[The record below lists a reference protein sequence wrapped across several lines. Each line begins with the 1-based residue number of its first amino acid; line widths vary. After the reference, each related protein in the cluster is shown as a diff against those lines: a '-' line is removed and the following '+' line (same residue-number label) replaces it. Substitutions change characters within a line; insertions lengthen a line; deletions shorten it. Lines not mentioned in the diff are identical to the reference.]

1 MPPPPVLITLF
12 VAASERIPKR
22 AAKKRPH
29 QTGFWQM
36 PCPPADLEDSLI
48 IRRLT
53 PLPPEG
59 SGPFQSK
66 KMGISRNFNRER
78 QGRHR
83 LIRLYLRSSA
93 VRKRRCSAKIRA
105 MSERIYRD
113 PVHNII
119 RLQTD
124 SDEGEL
130 MMRLIDAAEFQRLR
144 RIKQLGLG
152 LYTYQGAEHS
162 RFTHSLGAFHL
173 MTRVL
178 DRLSETYAIDPGDRI
193 AARAAALLHDVG
205 HGSFSH
211 VMEKVL
217 NFHHER
223 WTVQVILDEA
233 SEVGQLLRSHSDDLP
248 HKLASIIEGTFQP
261 AALAQLVSSQLDV
274 DRMDYLLR
282 DSLMTGAKYG
292 IYDLEWIINALAI
305 DEAAD
310 RVYVQARGVYA
321 VEEYLQARYY
331 MFRQVYFHRTLRS
344 AEAVLR
350 SIMRRAL
357 HLLDDGQEVWH
368 ASGTAFEKILRREVL
383 SISEHMQVDDSD
395 FVFHIKQWQR
405 SSDPILRDLSRRFI
419 ARSLFKAIDIDM
431 PPDQQADFLST
442 ARQTVERAGF
452 DPDYYFIE
460 DRASDVP
467 YYSYYHSEKSE
478 PKTHIYV
485 ESGYASPQI
494 KEISEVSNVVKGLQ
508 HAYELHRV
516 CFPAEVKNEVYAI
529 YHRGSHKEA
538 QTAIR

>member
-1 MPPPPVLITLF
+1 
-12 VAASERIPKR
+12 
-22 AAKKRPH
+22 
-29 QTGFWQM
+29 
-36 PCPPADLEDSLI
+36 
-48 IRRLT
+48 
-53 PLPPEG
+53 
-59 SGPFQSK
+59 
-66 KMGISRNFNRER
+66 
-78 QGRHR
+78 
-83 LIRLYLRSSA
+83 
-93 VRKRRCSAKIRA
+93 

-119 RLQTD
+119 RLRTD
-124 SDEGEL
+124 SAEGEL
-130 MMRLIDAAEFQRLR
+130 MMKLIDAAEFQRLR

-178 DRLSETYAIDPGDRI
+178 DRLGERYLIEPEDRI

-217 NFHHER
+217 NFHHEK
-223 WTVQVILDEA
+223 WTVQVLL
-233 SEVGQLLRSHSDDLP
+233 SEQTEIGQLLRSHSSELP
-248 HKLASIIEGTFQP
+248 VKVASIIEGTFQP
-261 AALAQLVSSQLDV
+261 SALAQLVSSQLDV

-310 RVYVQARGVYA
+310 RIYVEARGLYA

-350 SIMRRAL
+350 SIIRRAL
-357 HLLDDGQEVWH
+357 TLNAEGVDVWH
-368 ASGTAFEKILRREVL
+368 APGTAFDKILRREGL
-383 SISEHMQVDDSD
+383 TITEHLQVDDSD
-395 FVFHIKQWQR
+395 VVFHVKQWQQ
-405 SSDPILRDLSRRFI
+405 SADAILSDLSKRFTRR
-419 ARSLFKAIDIDM
+419 RLFKAIDLDM
-431 PPDQQADFLST
+431 PTAEKDEFLDN
-442 ARQTVERAGF
+442 AREAVRRAGF

-467 YYSYYHSEKSE
+467 YYNYYSANRAE

-485 ESGYASPQI
+485 ENGYAHPQI
-494 KEISEVSNVVKGLQ
+494 MEISDVSDVIKGLQ
-508 HAYELHRV
+508 HRYELHRV
-516 CFPAEVKNEVYAI
+516 CFPAEVKNEVYEL
-529 YHRGSHKEA
+529 YHRGGPKKGRAGAASDF
-538 QTAIR
+538 